1 MSDARNSLIP
11 AGWYPD
17 PHGLPQQRW
26 WSGTQWTGT
35 VAPLQTRGPSLLSS
49 LPGPT
54 INAAPQTT
62 LPATA
67 TDPSRFPSRRQLRAV
82 TEDAPQASEQQA
94 AAEARAEEEHRAEE
108 AHRFEQ
114 HRQEQKRLEQLH
126 LEQYRAEQSKL
137 YEQHRL
143 EMERLEEKFR
153 EEEARL
159 TNEHLNLGSDHLA
172 PVTQLST
179 AAAAP
184 VIENSPS
191 EHAPAEYREHTHQQN
206 AHPGS
211 QAPSHPDVAYPAA
224 SAENPAPQ
232 FAAFAPKDFSQETAP
247 AVSSFAPPAATE
259 QPRAVPELA
268 LTSAGSASGTIS
280 PAALSAASMP
290 IVSMP
295 VHNAPAQNAAVQD
308 ATVQNAAVQNAPAQ
322 AAAVSAPVSAAST
335 LSATPARVS
344 PMQGHATSPV
354 SASVPAAAAA
364 ATPEAAAETAIPGWH
379 PAPSSLNPNPKPLF
393 APQTAK
399 GAAAVATQPA
409 TTRIPT
415 MSTSTTSESS
425 LVGASSPFSGLGP
438 SRTGT
443 SAKATP
449 VIEDKP
455 AYQPFGMV
463 SRTTTGAVSRPERV
477 DTLSLWVIVALPL
490 IMVATL
496 AAVATQLTEF
506 YTLFMEG
513 GVLFI
518 FALLTLVFAARDQR
532 QLIDSGHL
540 KTASP
545 AWMLLT
551 PLAYLIARTV
561 EVKRQSG
568 RMSFALWVWLGVIA
582 IIGAAGALFPELVTQ
597 IVVASSLI

>member
-1 MSDARNSLIP
+1 
-11 AGWYPD
+11 
-17 PHGLPQQRW
+17 
-26 WSGTQWTGT
+26 
-35 VAPLQTRGPSLLSS
+35 V
-49 LPGPT
+49 
-54 INAAPQTT
+54 
-62 LPATA
+62 
-67 TDPSRFPSRRQLRAV
+67 
-82 TEDAPQASEQQA
+82 
-94 AAEARAEEEHRAEE
+94 
-108 AHRFEQ
+108 
-114 HRQEQKRLEQLH
+114 
-126 LEQYRAEQSKL
+126 
-137 YEQHRL
+137 
-143 EMERLEEKFR
+143 
-153 EEEARL
+153 
-159 TNEHLNLGSDHLA
+159 
-172 PVTQLST
+172 
-179 AAAAP
+179 
-184 VIENSPS
+184 
-191 EHAPAEYREHTHQQN
+191 
-206 AHPGS
+206 
-211 QAPSHPDVAYPAA
+211 
-224 SAENPAPQ
+224 
-232 FAAFAPKDFSQETAP
+232 
-247 AVSSFAPPAATE
+247 
-259 QPRAVPELA
+259 
-268 LTSAGSASGTIS
+268 
-280 PAALSAASMP
+280 
-290 IVSMP
+290 
-295 VHNAPAQNAAVQD
+295 
-308 ATVQNAAVQNAPAQ
+308 
-322 AAAVSAPVSAAST
+322 
-335 LSATPARVS
+335 
-344 PMQGHATSPV
+344 QGHATSPV

-364 ATPEAAAETAIPGWH
+364 AAPEVAAEAAIPGWH

-399 GAAAVATQPA
+399 GASAVATQPA

-415 MSTSTTSESS
+415 MSTSAASESS

-438 SRTGT
+438 SRTGS

-449 VIEDKP
+449 AIEDKP

-463 SRTTTGAVSRPERV
+463 SRTTIGAVSRPERV

-568 RMSFALWVWLGVIA
+568 RMSGALWVWLAVIA
-582 IIGAAGALFPELVTQ
+582 IIGAAGALFPELVAQ